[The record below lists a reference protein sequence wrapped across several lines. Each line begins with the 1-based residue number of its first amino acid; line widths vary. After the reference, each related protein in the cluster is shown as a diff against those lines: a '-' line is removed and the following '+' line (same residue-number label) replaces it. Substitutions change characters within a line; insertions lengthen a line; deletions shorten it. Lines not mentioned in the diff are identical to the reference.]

1 MSTLTKI
8 SALLAM
14 AERTDNQH
22 EAEAFLAKAQAL
34 ATLASVDL
42 AMARA
47 ATDRREARQQP
58 ITKTIQIGE
67 LRSRA
72 NRHLIALFI
81 GLAHAN
87 DCQVDI
93 AHNSTYVI
101 AYGMPSDIDV
111 TEVLFN
117 SLATQM
123 VAMGTAWIRK
133 AEWKG
138 DTYVGHQTDRRGRKV
153 PVRKQHTALTARGA
167 FYAGFT
173 ASISQRVQAAR
184 DEAVAARTAAEQAN
198 SEQADNRAALLS
210 TAVVLRDKQKEIK
223 DYHRRESQARGTWG
237 GYSGAGSRGSGGSAT
252 IAGREAGRRAQIGRQ
267 SAIPG
272 PSGQIAP

>member
-1 MSTLTKI
+1 
-8 SALLAM
+8 M

-22 EAEAFLAKAQAL
+22 EAEAFLAKAQQL

-58 ITKTIQIGE
+58 MTKTIQIGE

-101 AYGMPSDIDV
+101 AYGMPSDIEV

-123 VAMGTAWIRK
+123 VAMGTSWIRQG
-133 AEWKG
+133 AWRG
-138 DTYVGHQTDRRGRKV
+138 DTYSGHQIDRRGRKV

-184 DEAVAARTAAEQAN
+184 DEAVAARSAAEA
-198 SEQADNRAALLS
+198 ADSGAALLS

-223 DYHRRESQARGTWG
+223 DFHRRQSQARGTWG
-237 GYSGAGSRGSGGSAT
+237 GYSGAGARGSGGAAT
-252 IAGREAGRRAQIGRQ
+252 AAGREAGHRAHIGRQ
-267 SAIPG
+267 SGISGA
-272 PSGQIAP
+272 SGQIAP

>member
-1 MSTLTKI
+1 MSTITKI

-14 AERTDNQH
+14 AERTTNQH
-22 EAEAFLAKAQAL
+22 EAEAFLAKAQQL

-47 ATDRREARQQP
+47 ATDKREARQQP

-67 LRSRA
+67 LRARA
-72 NRHLIALFI
+72 NRHLISLFI

-87 DCQVDI
+87 DCKVDI

-101 AYGMPSDIDV
+101 AYGMPSDIEV

-123 VAMGTAWIRK
+123 VAMGTSWLRQG
-133 AEWKG
+133 EWKG
-138 DTYVGHQTDRRGRKV
+138 DTYSAYTTNRLGYRV
-153 PVRKQHTALTARGA
+153 PTKKKHTALTARGA

-173 ASISQRVQAAR
+173 SSISDRVLAAR
-184 DEAVAARTAAEQAN
+184 EEAVAQRTADEK
-198 SEQADNRAALLS
+198 DALLS
-210 TAVVLRDKQKEIK
+210 TAIVLRDKAKEIN
-223 DYHRRESQARGTWG
+223 DYHSRVSEARGSWG
-237 GYSGAGSRGSGGSAT
+237 GYSGAGAGGLGGVAT
-252 IAGREAGRRAQIGRQ
+252 KAGRAAGERAHIGKQ
-267 SAIPG
+267 GAVGG
-272 PSGQIAP
+272 PRGQVTG

>member
-14 AERTDNQH
+14 AERTTNQH
-22 EAEAFLAKAQAL
+22 EAEAFLAKAQQL

-58 ITKTIQIGE
+58 MTKTIQIGE

-72 NRHLIALFI
+72 NRHLISLFI

-87 DCQVDI
+87 DCKVDI

-101 AYGMPSDIDV
+101 AYGMPSDIEV

-123 VAMGTAWIRK
+123 VAMGTAWVRQG
-133 AEWKG
+133 EWKG
-138 DTYVGHQTDRRGRKV
+138 DTYQAYVINRLGYRTATK
-153 PVRKQHTALTARGA
+153 KQHTALTARGA

-173 ASISQRVQAAR
+173 SSISERVLQAR
-184 DEAVAARTAAEQAN
+184 EEAVAERQAAEAE
-198 SEQADNRAALLS
+198 SGALLS
-210 TAVVLRDKQKEIK
+210 TAVVLRDKAKEIK
-223 DYHRRESQARGTWG
+223 DYHRKQSQARGTWG
-237 GYSGAGSRGSGGSAT
+237 GYSGAGASGRAGSAT
-252 IAGREAGRRAQIGRQ
+252 RAGREAGQRAHIGKQ
-267 SAIPG
+267 SGIG
-272 PSGQIAP
+272 GGTGKLTS

>member
-14 AERTDNQH
+14 AERTTNQH
-22 EAEAFLAKAQAL
+22 EAEAFLFKAQQL

-47 ATDRREARQQP
+47 ATDRREARQRP
-58 ITKTIQIGE
+58 MTKTIQIGQ
-67 LRSRA
+67 LRARA

-87 DCQVDI
+87 DCKVDI

-101 AYGMPSDIDV
+101 VYGMPSDIEV

-123 VAMGTAWIRK
+123 VTLCGAWLRK
-133 AEWKG
+133 GEWRG
-138 DTYVGHQTDRRGRKV
+138 DTYQTRAISSRGHRVTTK
-153 PVRKQHTALTARGA
+153 KQHTALTARGA

-173 ASISQRVQAAR
+173 DSISERVLRAR
-184 DEAVAARTAAEQAN
+184 EEAVAHHQAT
-198 SEQADNRAALLS
+198 EAGAVLS
-210 TAVVLRDKQKEIK
+210 TAVVLRDKEKEIR
-223 DYHRRESQARGTWG
+223 DYHRKESQARGTWG
-237 GYSGAGSRGSGGSAT
+237 GYSGAGARGRGGNAT
-252 IAGREAGRRAQIGRQ
+252 KAGREAGNRANIGRQ
-267 SAIPG
+267 QGISSGPG
-272 PSGQIAP
+272 QLPS

>member
-22 EAEAFLAKAQAL
+22 EAEAFLAKAQEL

-72 NRHLIALFI
+72 NRHLISLFI

-101 AYGMPSDIDV
+101 AYGMPSDIEV

-123 VAMGTAWIRK
+123 VAMGTAWVRK
-133 AEWKG
+133 GDWRG
-138 DTYVGHQTDRRGRKV
+138 DTYVGYQAARRGRKL
-153 PVRKQHTALTARGA
+153 PVRKPHTALTARGA

-173 ASISQRVQAAR
+173 ASITERVQVAR
-184 DEAVAARTAAEQAN
+184 DEAVAARTAAE
-198 SEQADNRAALLS
+198 SMDDSAALLS

-223 DYHRRESQARGTWG
+223 DYHRRESQAQGTWG
-237 GYSGAGSRGSGGSAT
+237 GYSGAGAAGGGGAAT
-252 IAGREAGRRAQIGRQ
+252 AAGREAGRRAHIGRQ
-267 SAIPG
+267 SGISGAPG
-272 PSGQIAP
+272 QVTS

>member
-1 MSTLTKI
+1 VSTITKI

-14 AERTDNQH
+14 AERTTNQH
-22 EAEAFLAKAQAL
+22 EAEAFLAKAQQL
-34 ATLASVDL
+34 ATLASVDI

-47 ATDRREARQQP
+47 ATEKREARQQP

-67 LRSRA
+67 LRARA
-72 NRHLIALFI
+72 NRHLISLFI

-101 AYGMPSDIDV
+101 AYGMPSDIEV

-123 VAMGTAWIRK
+123 VAMGTSWVRK
-133 AEWKG
+133 GEWKG
-138 DTYVGHQTDRRGRKV
+138 DTYQSYVINRLGYRTPTK
-153 PVRKQHTALTARGA
+153 KQHTAMTARGA

-173 ASISQRVQAAR
+173 SSISDRVQRAR
-184 DEAVAARTAAEQAN
+184 EEAVAERTAAESAAE
-198 SEQADNRAALLS
+198 SGALLS

-223 DYHRRESQARGTWG
+223 NFHHRESQARGTWG
-237 GYSGAGSRGSGGSAT
+237 GYSGAGSSGRGGAAT
-252 IAGREAGRRAQIGRQ
+252 RAGRAAGERAHIGRQ
-267 SAIPG
+267 GSIGGPPG
-272 PSGQIAP
+272 QVTS

>member
-14 AERTDNQH
+14 AERTTNQH
-22 EAEAFLAKAQAL
+22 EAEAFLFKAQQL

-58 ITKTIQIGE
+58 ITKTIQIGQ

-87 DCQVDI
+87 DCKVDI

-101 AYGMPSDIDV
+101 AYGMPSDIEV

-123 VAMGTAWIRK
+123 VAMGTAWIRNG
-133 AEWKG
+133 EWRG
-138 DTYVGHQTDRRGRKV
+138 DTYQAHVVNQRGYRVAVK
-153 PVRKQHTALTARGA
+153 KQHTALTARGA

-173 ASISQRVQAAR
+173 DSIAERVAAAR
-184 DEAVAARTAAEQAN
+184 EQAVAEHQA
-198 SEQADNRAALLS
+198 SESGSLIS
-210 TAVVLRDKQKEIK
+210 TAVVLRDKEKEIR

-237 GYSGAGSRGSGGSAT
+237 GYSGAGARGRGGIAT
-252 IAGREAGRRAQIGRQ
+252 KAGREAGKRANIGRQ
-267 SAIPG
+267 QGISSGPG
-272 PSGQIAP
+272 QLSR